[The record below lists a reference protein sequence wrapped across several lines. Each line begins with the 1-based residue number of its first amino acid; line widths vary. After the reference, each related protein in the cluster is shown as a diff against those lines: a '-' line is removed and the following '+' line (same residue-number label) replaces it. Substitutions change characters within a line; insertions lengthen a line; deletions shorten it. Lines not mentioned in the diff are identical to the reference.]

1 VHASEMRFLML
12 LILFPFY
19 FFIEVGLV
27 EAVPVAP
34 QHVEGK
40 LILVYFLAVTTPM
53 PHTHSSFVFVTYSL

>member
-1 VHASEMRFLML
+1 MRFLML

-27 EAVPVAP
+27 EAVP
-34 QHVEGK
+34 VEGK